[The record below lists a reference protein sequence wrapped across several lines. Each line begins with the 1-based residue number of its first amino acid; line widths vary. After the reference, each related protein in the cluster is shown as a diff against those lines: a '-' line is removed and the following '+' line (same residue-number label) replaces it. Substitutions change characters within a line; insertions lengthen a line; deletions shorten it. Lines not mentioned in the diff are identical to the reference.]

1 MTDTPDPKPSM
12 ASQEMTQVPSD
23 DNEPLSDETSII
35 TADLLPSPATRPRP
49 VWTAIMVTVAAIFLS
64 AMVSVIVLVLA
75 ASMDQGLESFVDAK
89 TWMAWI
95 EDFSQ
100 TRGGLLLVLLPSQTV
115 FLLVACIAAILS
127 PRPFSRRLRLGLGV
141 LPLWTWAIFLI
152 GTPIIGWGSS
162 QILSLMVDELS
173 ENLEFIESMMRWH
186 IRQSLPLLFVLVAIV
201 PGVFEE
207 FLFRGYLLTRL
218 AERWHPFWAILVSAM
233 IFSLAHLDPLHS
245 LGVLPLGLW
254 LGAVAWKT
262 GSVWPAVL
270 CHIANNATA
279 ILWVMI
285 LPEGQERM
293 AWDGIAVVTLV
304 ICTPAFLL
312 SLWIFKRLGSGLDL

>member
-1 MTDTPDPKPSM
+1 
-12 ASQEMTQVPSD
+12 MTQSSD
-23 DNEPLSDETSII
+23 PERSLSREEIDRRPPNDLDLASDETVII
-35 TADLLPSPATRPRP
+35 TADLVPSPPTGNPP
-49 VWTAIMVTVAAIFLS
+49 VWTAIVVSVAAIVLS
-64 AMVSVIVLVLA
+64 AMVSVIVLVSA
-75 ASMDQGLESFVDAK
+75 ASMDQGLDSFVDAK
-89 TWMAWI
+89 SWVSWI
-95 EDFSQ
+95 EDFSR
-100 TRGGLLLVLLPSQTV
+100 TRGGLLMVLLPSQTV
-115 FLLVACIAAILS
+115 FLLVACIAATVS
-127 PRPFSRRLRLGLGV
+127 PRPFARRLSLGV
-141 LPLWTWAIFLI
+141 GILPLWTWVIFLI

-207 FLFRGYLLTRL
+207 VLFRGYLLTRL

-254 LGAVAWKT
+254 LGAVAWRT

-270 CHIANNATA
+270 CHIANNAMA
-279 ILWVMI
+279 IVWVML
-285 LPEGQERM
+285 LPEGQERI
-293 AWDGIAVVTLV
+293 AWDGITVVTLV
-304 ICTPAFLL
+304 VCTPAFLF
-312 SLWIFKRLGSGLDL
+312 SLWIFRNR

>member
-1 MTDTPDPKPSM
+1 MTQSPDPERSM
-12 ASQEMTQVPSD
+12 AREEIDQRPPD
-23 DNEPLSDETSII
+23 DLDLASDETPII
-35 TADLLPSPATRPRP
+35 TADLVPSPATRPRP
-49 VWTAIMVTVAAIFLS
+49 VWTAIGGAVAAIFLS

-100 TRGGLLLVLLPSQTV
+100 TRGGLLMVLLPSQTV
-115 FLLVACIAAILS
+115 FLLVACLAATVS
-127 PRPFSRRLRLGLGV
+127 SRPFSRRLSLGVGV
-141 LPLWTWAIFLI
+141 LPLWTWVIFLI

-186 IRQSLPLLFVLVAIV
+186 IRQSLPLLFVLVAVV

-254 LGAVAWKT
+254 LGAVAWRT

-270 CHIANNATA
+270 CHIANNAMA
-279 ILWVMI
+279 ILWVML
-285 LPEGQERM
+285 LPEGHERM
-293 AWDGIAVVTLV
+293 AWDGITVVTLV
-304 ICTPAFLL
+304 VCTPAFLF
-312 SLWIFKRLGSGLDL
+312 SLWIFRNR